1 MESFIKKIIVL
12 NNYKFFVK
20 SKQKPPPNL
29 EYKLGG
35 VFLKRRF
42 IAPSAEQKLIKMIE
56 FRFSIWILP
65 IEISNINY

>member
-1 MESFIKKIIVL
+1 MESFIKKIIIL
-12 NNYKFFVK
+12 NNYKIFVK

-35 VFLKRRF
+35 VFLRRRF
-42 IAPSAEQKLIKMIE
+42 IVPSAEQKLIKMIE

-65 IEISNINY
+65 IEISNISY

>member
-20 SKQKPPPNL
+20 SKQKTPPNL

-35 VFLKRRF
+35 VFLRRF
-42 IAPSAEQKLIKMIE
+42 IVPSAEQKLIKMIE

-65 IEISNINY
+65 IEISNISY